1 MDERSNVMINRIKN
15 GHINGRESGRAIKG
29 RVSTRINR
37 SSELLAQKLK
47 AEGITNSQVLH
58 AIANS
63 PRHIFIPEILA
74 HKAYDNT
81 ALPIGQG
88 QTISQPYIVAK
99 MSELLLK
106 GKQENNVVG
115 NRPKNILEI
124 GTGSGYQTSILAQL
138 TDKVFSVERIKS
150 LQFQAKRCLRAMDL
164 HNISMKHGD
173 GWQGWASKAPFDAII
188 VTAGAASVPQAL
200 LDQLNDG
207 GRLVIPV
214 GEQTQI
220 LKIITRQGNNYHE
233 QQVEAV
239 RFVPL
244 VPGDLL

>member
-1 MDERSNVMINRIKN
+1 MDGRSNVMMSHKNNSRIVGKSK
-15 GHINGRESGRAIKG
+15 RSG
-29 RVSTRINR
+29 
-37 SSELLAQKLK
+37 ELLAQKLQT
-47 AEGITNSQVLH
+47 EGIENTQVLQ

-99 MSELLLK
+99 MSELLLREFK
-106 GKQENNVVG
+106 
-115 NRPKNILEI
+115 PKSILEI

-138 TDKVFSVERIKS
+138 TDKVFSVERIKA

-164 HNISMKHGD
+164 HNISLKHGD
-173 GWQGWASKAPFDAII
+173 GWKGWASKAPFDAII
-188 VTAGAASVPQAL
+188 VTAGAVSVPQAL
-200 LDQLNDG
+200 LEQLADG

-214 GEQTQI
+214 GDKTQI
-220 LKIITRQGNNYHE
+220 LKTITRIGDSYSE
-233 QQVEAV
+233 EQVEAV

>member
-1 MDERSNVMINRIKN
+1 MMSSRIGGKSKRS
-15 GHINGRESGRAIKG
+15 G
-29 RVSTRINR
+29 
-37 SSELLAQKLK
+37 ELLAQKLQS
-47 AEGITNSQVLH
+47 EGISNTAVLQ
-58 AIANS
+58 AIAHS
-63 PRHIFIPEILA
+63 PRHIFVPEILA

-99 MSELLLK
+99 MSELLLAD
-106 GKQENNVVG
+106 G
-115 NRPKNILEI
+115 RPQNILEI

-138 TDKVFSVERIKS
+138 TDNVFSVERIKA
-150 LQFQAKRCLRAMDL
+150 LQWQAKRCLRAMDL
-164 HNISMKHGD
+164 HNVAMKHGD
-173 GWQGWASKAPFDAII
+173 GWQGWRSKGPYDAII
-188 VTAGAASVPQAL
+188 VTAAPSSVPPAL
-200 LDQLNDG
+200 LEQLADG
-207 GRLVIPV
+207 GRLIIPV

-220 LKIITRQGNNYHE
+220 LKIITRDGDVFNE

>member
-1 MDERSNVMINRIKN
+1 MMTYAKN
-15 GHINGRESGRAIKG
+15 S
-29 RVSTRINR
+29 RVSGKSKR
-37 SSELLAQKLK
+37 SGEILAQKLQ
-47 AEGITNSQVLH
+47 AEGITNEQVLQ

-99 MSELLLK
+99 MSELLLADIK
-106 GKQENNVVG
+106 DRGK
-115 NRPKNILEI
+115 PKSILEI
-124 GTGSGYQTSILAQL
+124 GTGSGYQTSILAQIA
-138 TDKVFSVERIKS
+138 DKVFSVERIKS
-150 LQFQAKRCLRAMDL
+150 LQFQAKRCLKAMDL

-200 LDQLNDG
+200 LAQLVDG

-220 LKIITRQGNNYHE
+220 LKIITRNGECFNE

-244 VPGDLL
+244 VPGELL

>member
-1 MDERSNVMINRIKN
+1 MNVRVGRSIGGK
-15 GHINGRESGRAIKG
+15 S
-29 RVSTRINR
+29 NR
-37 SSELLAQKLK
+37 SGELLAQKLL
-47 AEGITNSQVLH
+47 AEGIVNQQVLQ
-58 AIANS
+58 AIAQS
-63 PRHIFIPEILA
+63 PRHIFVPEILA

-99 MSELLLK
+99 MSELLLAD
-106 GKQENNVVG
+106 GIPES
-115 NRPKNILEI
+115 ILEI

-138 TDKVFSVERIKS
+138 TKKVFSVERIKA
-150 LQFQAKRCLRAMDL
+150 LQWQAKRRLQSMDL
-164 HNISMKHGD
+164 HNVSMRHGD
-173 GWQGWASKAPFDAII
+173 GWQGWKSKGPFEAII
-188 VTAGAASVPQAL
+188 VTAAPTSVPQAL
-200 LDQLNDG
+200 LEQLTDG

-220 LKIITRQGNNYHE
+220 LKIITRRGDNFEE

-244 VPGDLL
+244 VPGAVM